1 MKKFIFLI
9 LIITLSFGDI
19 KGLGK
24 LFNYIFPLLSDKKVI
39 KIYTLPIYYKYF
51 SSNHFIIVKDCNKS
65 DIILGNIK
73 CDNKPVFSLNYNF
86 YRNYKNVFGVFYY
99 RKGRPQ
105 LKFKK
110 DDLIKF
116 FHKIPN
122 ELKGYV
128 E

>member
-9 LIITLSFGDI
+9 LIITFSFAYI
-19 KGLGK
+19 QGLGK
-24 LFNYIFPLLSDKKVI
+24 LFNYIFPLLTNKKVI
-39 KIYTLPIYYKYF
+39 KIYTFPNYYKYF
-51 SSNHFIIVKDCNKS
+51 SSNHFVIVKDCNKS
-65 DIILGNIK
+65 DIVFGNIK
-73 CDNKPVFSLNYNF
+73 CYNKPVFTLNYDF
-86 YRNYKNVFGVFYY
+86 YRNYKNAFGVFYY

-110 DDLIKF
+110 YDLIKF

-122 ELKGYV
+122 KLKGYI